1 MIAIYYNPH
10 IEYIFPTYDNYK
22 YILVLFSLLCHKYY
36 KCVYIQDDDLRRI
49 IDESRAI
56 ENQHGHY
63 LDYVLVLGD
72 GDMDSASRELLDV
85 INRLEVEPQ
94 WVPMAWLRARSTFP
108 AAAQQPSMNIY
119 ATPAPHV
126 APASVPIQQ
135 SKQVQY
141 ANPNA
146 VQTAAFKVTDSAL

>member
-1 MIAIYYNPH
+1 M
-10 IEYIFPTYDNYK
+10 EYIYPTIDNYK

-108 AAAQQPSMNIY
+108 AAAQQPQASMNIY

-126 APASVPIQQ
+126 APASVQVQQ